1 MVDKSHS
8 ISGVCV
14 CVCVWR
20 WGMNPKIASL
30 LGEMVI
36 NHQILRSLI
45 FIQTNISSL
54 IHLATEKTLFTR
66 VKSRSTLKSQVA
78 QISLVFSEKQTDPNV
93 MLYQIIIIFPMKIKL
108 N

>member
-14 CVCVWR
+14 CLCLKMGHEPQNCKFTR
-20 WGMNPKIASL
+20 G
-30 LGEMVI
+30 MVI

-93 MLYQIIIIFPMKIKL
+93 MLSRL
-108 N
+108 S